1 MLGGKKNMILA
12 SLEPDHLPHCVLYFL
27 LAEQV
32 VLEITVPLSLHVISC
47 LCLDILLCSYRWSF
61 LTSLFSPQKHSLTL
75 SCLLHFSSCVMNL
88 NFQCF
93 GSFLQ
98 HIPLT
103 SPPGSHSKI
112 HSEGKTKLLFPKNVF
127 ISQQYPRTGALN
139 SVFSHGKEFSFLF
152 LTGSCCFLSH
162 FSLLYIEIKE
172 NYCWNQKFS
181 ATETL
186 LEALHFVF
194 YSRYQVFKICMLI
207 CDLNATTLNSWWKSY
222 NFKILNTFQ
231 IIHTFK

>member
-1 MLGGKKNMILA
+1 MILA
-12 SLEPDHLPHCVLYFL
+12 SLEPDHLPYSVLYFL

-75 SCLLHFSSCVMNL
+75 SCLHFSSCVMNS

-112 HSEGKTKLLFPKNVF
+112 HSEGKINCSSLKM
-127 ISQQYPRTGALN
+127 YLN
-139 SVFSHGKEFSFLF
+139 LSNIQGQEHLIQFFSHGKEFSFLF
-152 LTGSCCFLSH
+152 FTGSCRFLSH

-172 NYCWNQKFS
+172 NYC
-181 ATETL
+181 
-186 LEALHFVF
+186 
-194 YSRYQVFKICMLI
+194 
-207 CDLNATTLNSWWKSY
+207 
-222 NFKILNTFQ
+222 
-231 IIHTFK
+231 